1 MEQTVSSR
9 SSVARGD
16 GDFALI
22 GRLLHDYLGRQR
34 LTLFFA
40 ILCMAGGA
48 AMMGTLAWLLDPA
61 IKLVFLEKRADMV
74 LLIPAAIIGAVTLR
88 AGLNFGEAA
97 LTNRLGQKIVADS
110 QRDMVKSLIGLDLQ
124 RLNLDHSGKLI
135 ANFLYDATLLRDAIT
150 KGVAGLAK
158 ELLSL
163 IFLGAVMIYQDW
175 RLSLISIVALPVI
188 FWVTKNLGRTVR
200 KSSTKGMEETGELAT
215 ALSEM
220 LDGRRIVK
228 AYGLEAQ
235 ASARAIERID
245 KRLDHLVKTLTARAM
260 SAPAADFVGGLVIA
274 VAILI
279 GGYESIVGHVE
290 INEFA
295 SFMGA
300 MLLAQQPVR
309 NLSQLWTI
317 STEGLGAAK
326 RVFTLIDTKPLIV
339 DSRDAKPL
347 RIAAS
352 PFGGN
357 VRFESVSFS
366 YHAGAAAL
374 DKISFDVP
382 AGKKI
387 ALVGPSGA
395 GKSTVFNL
403 LLRFYEAEAGRI
415 AIDHQDI
422 RDLTIASLRANMA
435 LVTQEPFLFDDS
447 IRANIGYGR
456 VDAAFEDIVAAAK
469 AAAAHDFI
477 AQVPGGYE
485 ARVGEGGLRLSGG
498 QRQRIAIARA
508 MLRDA
513 PILLLD
519 EATSALDTENER
531 QVQDAL
537 KRLMKGR
544 TTVVIAHRL
553 STVLDADSIYVLD
566 QGRVVESGTHG
577 ELIAKG
583 GLYARLYQHEIR
595 EDETAPAAILG

>member
-1 MEQTVSSR
+1 MEKAVSSG
-9 SSVARGD
+9 SGQLRGD

-22 GRLLHDYLGRQR
+22 GRLLHDYLKRQK
-34 LTLFFA
+34 LTLFSA
-40 ILCMAGGA
+40 VLCMAGGA
-48 AMMGTLAWLLDPA
+48 AMTGILAWLLDPA
-61 IKLVFLEKRADMV
+61 IKLVFLDKRPDMV
-74 LLIPAAIIGAVTLR
+74 LLIPLAIVGAVLLR
-88 AGLNFGEAA
+88 AGLNFGEMA
-97 LTNRLGQKIVADS
+97 LTNLLGQKIVADS
-110 QRDMVKSLIGLDLQ
+110 QRDMVKSLIDFDLQ
-124 RLNLDHSGKLI
+124 RLNLVHSGQFI
-135 ANFLYDATLLRDAIT
+135 SNFLYDATLLRDAVT
-150 KGVAGLAK
+150 KGIAGLAK
-158 ELLSL
+158 EFLSL
-163 IFLGAVMIYQDW
+163 VFLGAVMIYQDW
-175 RLSLISIVALPVI
+175 RLSLISVVALPLVG
-188 FWVTKNLGRTVR
+188 WVTRNLGKTMR
-200 KSSTKGMEETGELAT
+200 KASTKGMVETGELST
-215 ALSEM
+215 ALSEL

-228 AYGLEAQ
+228 AYGLEEQ
-235 ASARAIERID
+235 ASSKAIERID
-245 KRLDHLVKTLTARAM
+245 MRLSYLVRSLTARAL

-274 VAILI
+274 AAILYA
-279 GGYESIVGHVE
+279 GYEGLTGKVE
-290 INEFA
+290 FNQFA

-300 MLLAQQPVR
+300 LLLAQQPVR

-317 STEGLGAAK
+317 TTEGLGAAK
-326 RVFTLIDTKPLIV
+326 RVFALIDTKPAIV
-339 DSRDAKPL
+339 DSAGAQSL
-347 RIAAS
+347 RIAAA
-352 PFGGN
+352 PFGGT
-357 VRFESVSFS
+357 VRFEGVSFS
-366 YHAGAAAL
+366 YHAGSAAL

-403 LLRFYEAEAGRI
+403 LLRFYDAEGGRI
-415 AIDHQDI
+415 LIDGQDI
-422 RDLTIASLRANMA
+422 REVTIASLRANMA

-456 VDAAFEDIVAAAK
+456 TGASLDDIVAAAK

-477 AQVPGGYE
+477 AQLPGGYD

-544 TTVVIAHRL
+544 TTIVIAHRL
-553 STVLDADSIYVLD
+553 STVLDADGIYVLD
-566 QGRVVESGTHG
+566 QGHVVEWGSHR
-577 ELIAKG
+577 ELISKG

-595 EDETAPAAILG
+595 EDETVAHLH